1 MTSWENNIYSYSI
14 LKPKKLVTYSIKYN
28 KRVYKNL
35 ISLNINTLYMTNK
48 EKSSK
53 KYYDLNILKIF
64 LNYKKSFK
72 NL

>member
-53 KYYDLNILKIF
+53 NIMI
-64 LNYKKSFK
+64 
-72 NL
+72 